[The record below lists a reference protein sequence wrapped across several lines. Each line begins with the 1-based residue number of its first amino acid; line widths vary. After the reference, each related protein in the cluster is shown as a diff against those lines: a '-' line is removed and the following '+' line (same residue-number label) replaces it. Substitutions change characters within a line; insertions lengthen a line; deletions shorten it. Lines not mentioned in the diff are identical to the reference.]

1 MNPEESTYIAWDNET
16 FNVLVVVVHYVN
28 CEPIKFMLQ
37 IGT

>member
-1 MNPEESTYIAWDNET
+1 MNPEESTYIAQDNEI
-16 FNVLVVVVHYVN
+16 FNVVVVVHYVN